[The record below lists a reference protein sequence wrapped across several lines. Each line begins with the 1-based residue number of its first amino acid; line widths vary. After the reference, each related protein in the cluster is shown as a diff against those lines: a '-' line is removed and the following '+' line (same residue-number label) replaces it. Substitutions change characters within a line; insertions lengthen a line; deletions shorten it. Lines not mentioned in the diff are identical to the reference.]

1 MYIYISEAAG
11 EHRSHRP
18 TKTLQCSCVNVSPS
32 VYLYIVLPLGAY
44 KSQLGGTYG
53 LLLLV
58 YTVNDPCDFIYI
70 YISIN
75 VPNVHVIT
83 STTTE
88 LHAEH
93 PFLSPATW
101 VERGVDQSHG
111 SVCWSIHQMEW
122 QTLDEMPLDLRPVD
136 ITKIQGPDDHR
147 RNWSNT

>member
-1 MYIYISEAAG
+1 MYIYIYISEAAG

-70 YISIN
+70 YIYQ
-75 VPNVHVIT
+75 
-83 STTTE
+83 ST
-88 LHAEH
+88 
-93 PFLSPATW
+93 F
-101 VERGVDQSHG
+101 
-111 SVCWSIHQMEW
+111 
-122 QTLDEMPLDLRPVD
+122 QTCM
-136 ITKIQGPDDHR
+136 
-147 RNWSNT
+147 